1 MTERPDPPVPSGSM
15 LVSGTVQGRI
25 PLPKYEP
32 KPDPESLD
40 VWGFPDSGFEVT
52 DKGVVKARG
61 HRYEISG
68 SELPDLL
75 PWMRGVIEVDL
86 DAFDVHESQY
96 PGVIPAPVVN
106 DGFRHA
112 IADFLDSD
120 QIDDD
125 DQERL
130 RRGHGH
136 TQEEMY
142 AIKYGALPRIPD
154 LIVFPGDDLEIAKLV
169 QAAIDNDVVLVP
181 YGGGTN
187 VTEAL
192 RCDPDETR
200 MIVAVD
206 MLRMDQVLWIDPTN
220 LEAGIQAGAV
230 GRHLTDR
237 LAEFGFTM
245 GHEPDSLEFS
255 TLGGWIATHASGMKK
270 NRYGNIE
277 DLITDVTVVTR
288 DGVIS
293 RNNVGPRESIGADP
307 RRFILGSEGNLGII
321 TQATVKI
328 FPLPEVQKYQ
338 AILFPTFADGV
349 AFMYDLTRS
358 GNWPASAR
366 LVDNLQFQLSQTL
379 KAKSSGLSRIKSH
392 VEKLFVTRFKGF
404 KVDQMVACTLV
415 FEGSEEQVTAQE
427 ATVKRLSDLHKGM
440 AAGSDNGKRG
450 YQLTYG
456 IAYIRDFIMRKYILA
471 ESFETSMPWDKVI
484 PLVDRVKA
492 RITEEHHKRNLP
504 GVPFITAR
512 VTQIYDTGAV
522 VYFYFAF
529 YHKGVENPSEVY
541 ADIERAARDEILN
554 AGGSL
559 SHHHGIGHLRK
570 DFLPRVFSNA
580 ALGWNRQ
587 LKNAVDPGN
596 NFGTGS
602 QGITEPVPT
611 LRGTIDDAPAT
622 AGDQTTPQT
631 EGNR

>member
-1 MTERPDPPVPSGSM
+1 MTVRPDPPVPSGSM
-15 LVSGTVQGRI
+15 LVSGSVQGRI

-32 KPDPESLD
+32 QSDPESLD

-75 PWMRGVIEVDL
+75 PWMRDVVKIDI
-86 DAFDVHESQY
+86 DAFDVHETHY
-96 PGVIPAPVVN
+96 PPKIPAPVKN
-106 DGFRHA
+106 DTFLSA
-112 IADFLDSD
+112 IAAFLGDD
-120 QIDDD
+120 QITDDD
-125 DQERL
+125 EERL

-142 AIKYGALPRIPD
+142 AIKYGSLPRIPD
-154 LIVFPGDDLEIAKLV
+154 LIVFPADDLEVAQLV
-169 QAAIDNDVVLVP
+169 TAAVDADVVLVP

-206 MLRMDQVLWIDPTN
+206 MKLMDQVLWIDPTN

-277 DLITDVTVVTR
+277 DLLTDVTVVTR

-293 RNNVGPRESIGADP
+293 RNNVGPRESVGADP

-338 AILFPTFADGV
+338 AILFPTFQDGV

-379 KAKSSGLSRIKSH
+379 KPKKSGLGKLKSNA
-392 VEKLFVTRFKGF
+392 EKLFVTKVKGF
-404 KVDQMVACTLV
+404 DVDKMVACTLV
-415 FEGSEEQVTAQE
+415 FEGNQEQVASQE
-427 ATVKRLSDLHKGM
+427 ETVKRLSAQHKGM
-440 AAGSDNGKRG
+440 AAGAENGKRG

-471 ESFETSMPWDKVI
+471 ESFETSMPWDKVL
-484 PLVDRVKA
+484 PLVEQVKA

-541 ADIERAARDEILN
+541 AEIEHAARDEILK

-570 DFLPRVFSNA
+570 DFLPRIFSDA

-587 LKNAVDPGN
+587 LKAAVDPGN

-602 QGITEPVPT
+602 QAINDPLPASTDTEEVG
-611 LRGTIDDAPAT
+611 R
-622 AGDQTTPQT
+622 
-631 EGNR
+631 